1 MRSNKSRLSP
11 RAGMTLIEV
20 LLALAILG
28 IGLAVLI
35 QAVSRCLAVVHKT
48 RNYETA
54 RYLLQRVEIEHPLG
68 VNQQIAAGVED
79 GSFDPPNDQFT
90 WHREITPIGL
100 EDEPLFQVNTRIAWS
115 DDGTRESAQETVTI
129 VFKPEYATSGG
140 VNVSR

>member
-1 MRSNKSRLSP
+1 MKRTATS
-11 RAGMTLIEV
+11 GMSLIEV

-54 RYLLQRVEIEHPLG
+54 RYLLQRLAAEHPLG
-68 VNQQIAAGVED
+68 MGQQIAAGAED
-79 GSFDPPNDQFT
+79 GNFDPPNEQFS

-100 EDEPLFQVNTRIAWS
+100 EDEPLFQINTRIAWS
-115 DDGTRESAQETVTI
+115 NDGGHESAQETMTI
-129 VFKPEYATSGG
+129 VFKPEYMQSGG